1 MTAIIRK
8 PDRTMERL
16 NRIAR
21 ILRYRH
27 GYKGYIHLKII
38 PGASDAAGEKDSE
51 RALGQTS
58 PRVFPLDINR
68 ASMDQ
73 LIRVP
78 GVGKITANR
87 IPNRRKTLRI
97 KCIEDIGRPTA
108 LLKKAGEYLC
118 F

>member
-1 MTAIIRK
+1 MPRERK
-8 PDRTMERL
+8 IPKEHWARL
-16 NRIAR
+16 HPE
-21 ILRYRH
+21 Y
-27 GYKGYIHLKII
+27 
-38 PGASDAAGEKDSE
+38 
-51 RALGQTS
+51 
-58 PRVFPLDINR
+58 FPLDINR

-78 GVGKITANR
+78 GAGKITANR
-87 IPNRRKTLRI
+87 ILNRRKTLRI